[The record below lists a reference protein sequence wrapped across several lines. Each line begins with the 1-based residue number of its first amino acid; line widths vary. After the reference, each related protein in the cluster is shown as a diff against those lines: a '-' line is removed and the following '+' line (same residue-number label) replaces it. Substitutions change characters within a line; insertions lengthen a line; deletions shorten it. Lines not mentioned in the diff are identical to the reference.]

1 MKFTIDKEYTTLAQL
16 PKVKQDCKEFK
27 TLYTDNDLLRAF
39 EDAVI
44 DIDIPCGL
52 DILSANLEAFP
63 GGTDYNNETAFR
75 VEIVGRCYHSF
86 FVITFYC
93 DMGLTVDT
101 RDLAFTPGEKLYKVE
116 RYKLA

>member
-1 MKFTIDKEYTTLAQL
+1 M
-16 PKVKQDCKEFK
+16 
-27 TLYTDNDLLRAF
+27 YTDNDLLRAF

-44 DIDIPCGL
+44 EVDIPYNL

-93 DMGLTVDT
+93 DMGLNVDT
-101 RDLAFTPGEKLYKVE
+101 RDLLFNPGTKLYKVE